1 MADVSYEII
10 IRNETNGSSS
20 GSGGGSNGDSSGGG
34 GSSSDITNGLE
45 GLYKTYKQ
53 IKNIAPVASALSV
66 AKDIFSWQISLVG
79 RNMGNS
85 LVQKKIDLS
94 MQIAN
99 QTLSTVGML
108 VGGIATLNP
117 VMIFGAISGAISTAI
132 DYAKEA
138 EQISYEKRWESISLG
153 LARERAGASLNR
165 SRV

>member
-10 IRNETNGSSS
+10 IRNETASS

>member
-10 IRNETNGSSS
+10 IRNETSGSSS
-20 GSGGGSNGDSSGGG
+20 GSGGGSHGDG
-34 GSSSDITNGLE
+34 GSDSASDITNGLE

-117 VMIFGAISGAISTAI
+117 VMIFGAISGAISTVI

>member
-10 IRNETNGSSS
+10 IRNETDGSSS
-20 GSGGGSNGDSSGGG
+20 GSGGGSHGDG
-34 GSSSDITNGLE
+34 GSDSASDITNGLE

-53 IKNIAPVASALSV
+53 IKNIALVASAFSV
-66 AKDIFSWQISLVG
+66 AKYIFSWQISLFG

-117 VMIFGAISGAISTAI
+117 VMICGAMSGAISTAI

>member
-10 IRNETNGSSS
+10 IRNETNGSSR
-20 GSGGGSNGDSSGGG
+20 GKGGGSNGD
-34 GSSSDITNGLE
+34 GSDNSSDITNGLE

-99 QTLSTVGML
+99 QTLSSVGML

>member
-10 IRNETNGSSS
+10 IRNETASS
-20 GSGGGSNGDSSGGG
+20 GSGGGSHGDG
-34 GSSSDITNGLE
+34 GSDSESDITNGLE

-153 LARERAGASLNR
+153 LARERASASLNR

>member
-10 IRNETNGSSS
+10 IRNETKGSSS
-20 GSGGGSNGDSSGGG
+20 GSGGGSDGGSD
-34 GSSSDITNGLE
+34 SSSDITNGLE

-108 VGGIATLNP
+108 VGGIDTLNP
-117 VMIFGAISGAISTAI
+117 VMIFGAITSAVSTVI

>member
-10 IRNETNGSSS
+10 IRNETDGSSS
-20 GSGGGSNGDSSGGG
+20 GSGGGSHGDG
-34 GSSSDITNGLE
+34 GSDSASDITNGLE

-99 QTLSTVGML
+99 QSLSTVGML

>member
-10 IRNETNGSSS
+10 IRNETDGSSS
-20 GSGGGSNGDSSGGG
+20 GSGGGSHGDG
-34 GSSSDITNGLE
+34 GSDSASDITNGLE

-138 EQISYEKRWESISLG
+138 EQISYEKRLESISLG

>member
-10 IRNETNGSSS
+10 IRNETDGSSS
-20 GSGGGSNGDSSGGG
+20 GSGGGSHGDG
-34 GSSSDITNGLE
+34 GSDSASDITNGLE

>member
-10 IRNETNGSSS
+10 IRNETDGSSN
-20 GSGGGSNGDSSGGG
+20 GSGGGSHGDG
-34 GSSSDITNGLE
+34 GSDSASDITNGLE

>member
-10 IRNETNGSSS
+10 IRNETDGSSS
-20 GSGGGSNGDSSGGG
+20 GSGGGSHGDG
-34 GSSSDITNGLE
+34 GSDSARDITNGLE

>member
-10 IRNETNGSSS
+10 IRNETNGSSR
-20 GSGGGSNGDSSGGG
+20 GGGGGSNGDGSD
-34 GSSSDITNGLE
+34 SSSDITNGLE

-117 VMIFGAISGAISTAI
+117 VMIFGAITSAVSTAI

-153 LARERAGASLNR
+153 LVRERAGASLNR